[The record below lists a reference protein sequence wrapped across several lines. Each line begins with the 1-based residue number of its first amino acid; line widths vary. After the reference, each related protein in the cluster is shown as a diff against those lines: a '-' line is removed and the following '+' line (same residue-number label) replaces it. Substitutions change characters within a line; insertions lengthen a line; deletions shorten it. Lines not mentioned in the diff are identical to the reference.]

1 MDQQNTHL
9 NQITT
14 RWPLIT
20 DPAQFVLRYATAIRC
35 YLAAII
41 RDPHDLEDVI
51 QDFLAR
57 VIERGLVQENAVRG
71 RFRDYLK
78 VSVRNAALSHLRRRS
93 DNQAADGQLETIP
106 AENDAGS
113 AADNEWIAEWR
124 GTMLGQALEK
134 LEDQERLAPAGRLY
148 LTLTLARDHP
158 EADSVTLAELAAK
171 KSGRP
176 MTPEAFRKQLS
187 RARTVLANLLV
198 DEVRRTIENATPEQ
212 IDEELAELGL
222 QELVRPFRE

>member
-1 MDQQNTHL
+1 MDTPL

-20 DPAQFVLRYATAIRC
+20 DPAQFVLRYATAIRR
-35 YLAAII
+35 YLSAIV

-57 VIERGLVQENAVRG
+57 VIERGLVEQGAVRG

-78 VSVRNAALSHLRRRS
+78 TAVRNAALAHLRRRPAV
-93 DNQAADGQLETIP
+93 QAAEGQMEAVP
-106 AENDAGS
+106 DVEV
-113 AADNEWIAEWR
+113 ADREWAAEWR
-124 GTMLGQALEK
+124 ATMLGQALEK
-134 LEDQERLAPAGRLY
+134 LEDQERLAPGGRLY
-148 LTLTLARDHP
+148 VTLTLARDHAD
-158 EADSVTLAELAAK
+158 ADSTELAALAANR
-171 KSGRP
+171 SGKP

-198 DEVRRTIENATPEQ
+198 DEVRRTLEDSSPEQ
-212 IDEELAELGL
+212 IDEELADLGL
-222 QELVRPFRE
+222 QELVRPYRE

>member
-1 MDQQNTHL
+1 MDTPL

-20 DPAQFVLRYATAIRC
+20 DPAQFVLRYATAIRR
-35 YLAAII
+35 YLSAII

-57 VIERGLVQENAVRG
+57 VIERGLVEQGAVRG

-78 VSVRNAALSHLRRRS
+78 TAVRNAALAHLRRRPAV
-93 DNQAADGQLETIP
+93 QAADGQMEAVP
-106 AENDAGS
+106 D
-113 AADNEWIAEWR
+113 AADSSEAADREWAAEWR
-124 GTMLGQALEK
+124 ATMLGQALEK
-134 LEDQERLAPAGRLY
+134 LEDQERLAPGGRLY
-148 LTLTLARDHP
+148 LTLTLARDYP
-158 EADSVTLAELAAK
+158 DADSTELAALAAK
-171 KSGRP
+171 RSGKP

-198 DEVRRTIENATPEQ
+198 DEVRRTLEDSSPEQ
-212 IDEELAELGL
+212 IDEELADLGL